1 MDTVAVVILAAGKGK
16 RMNSKTAKVLQTIN
30 SKPMIQYVVDAA
42 VGLAGSNVIVVL
54 GTQADQVRAA
64 VSANHPDIG
73 FAMQEKQ
80 DGTGHAV
87 LCAIPELLDN
97 IEHVLIL
104 CGDVPF
110 IKTSTLNNM
119 VHAHMQQENVI
130 TVLGA
135 TLQNPTGYGRLVTNK
150 QQQVRNIVE
159 EADATTVEKD
169 IQLINTGVYCVN
181 RSLLEIMLNQIKA
194 DNSQNELY
202 LTDIVGIA
210 ANKGYKMGM
219 IQCSN
224 SDEILGINT
233 PYDLEKAVAV
243 LSAIE
248 NP

>member
-16 RMNSKTAKVLQTIN
+16 RMNSETAKVLQSIN

-42 VGLAGSNVIVVL
+42 VGLVGSNVIVVV
-54 GTQADQVRAA
+54 GTQADKVRAA
-64 VSANHPDIG
+64 VLANHPDVG

-80 DGTGHAV
+80 YGTGHAV
-87 LCAIPELLDN
+87 LCAIPELMDN

-110 IKTSTLNNM
+110 IKSSTLNNM
-119 VHAHMQQENVI
+119 VNSHIQQENVI

-135 TLQNPTGYGRLVTNK
+135 ILKNPTGYGRLVTNEH
-150 QQQVRNIVE
+150 QQVLNIVE
-159 EADATTVEKD
+159 EADASTVEKE
-169 IQLINTGVYCVN
+169 IKLINTGVYCVN
-181 RSLLEIMLNQIKA
+181 RNLLEIMLGQIKA

-210 ANKGYKMGM
+210 ANNGYKMGM

-224 SDEILGINT
+224 GNEILGINT

-243 LSAIE
+243 ISAIE